1 MSTYGS
7 RYIFF
12 YGHHPRYGGKHYL
25 SNWCPSPFVS
35 EEELETEESPH
46 VYENNEQYMMAEKAR
61 LFGDYEALAKIL
73 GNGDP
78 AFCKKWG
85 RRVKGFDAAIWD
97 NNCKKIV
104 SKGIYY
110 KFSQNGDMGD
120 YLVST
125 GDKILVETNPHDKI
139 WGIGITAHEASRSLP
154 SQWPGTNYLGKCLM
168 EVRANLTVRGEH

>member
-1 MSTYGS
+1 MAMFESK
-7 RYIFF
+7 YIFF

-35 EEELETEESPH
+35 EEELEKEGSPH

-61 LFGDYEALAKIL
+61 LFGDDNALANIL
-73 GNGDP
+73 SNGDP

-85 RRVKGFDAAIWD
+85 RRVKGFDAVIWN

-104 SKGIYY
+104 SNGIYY
-110 KFSQNGDMGD
+110 KFTQNREMGD

-125 GDKILVETNPHDKI
+125 GDKILVETNPHDNI
-139 WGIGITAHEASRSLP
+139 WGIGITAHEAARSLP
-154 SQWPGTNYLGKCLM
+154 SQWPGTNYLGECLM
-168 EVRANLTVRGEH
+168 EVREMLTVRDE